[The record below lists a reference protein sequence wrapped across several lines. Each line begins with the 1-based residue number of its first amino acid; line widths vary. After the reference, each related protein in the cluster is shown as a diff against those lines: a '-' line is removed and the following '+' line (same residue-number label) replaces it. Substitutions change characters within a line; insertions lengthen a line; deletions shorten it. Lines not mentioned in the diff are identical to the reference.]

1 MSCGAGRRRSSD
13 LALLWLW
20 RRLAAKA
27 LIQSLAWERPCA
39 TGGAL
44 KIKNKQTKTKH
55 KLSGFQSLHL
65 LQSTHP
71 TFPHSR
77 CVAWGTWKE
86 EAVWRRR
93 QSLRWPSCFW
103 RTNTSRRW
111 NVAASHLVVWRAS
124 CHFAALAGSLCPYV
138 HQYGGPCIYGAPQ
151 IFLGTVLPRSAPS
164 YNLLFL
170 HTEPQ
175 NY

>member
-55 KLSGFQSLHL
+55 KLSG
-65 LQSTHP
+65 LQSSVCIFFKAP
-71 TFPHSR
+71 IQHSLIPD
-77 CVAWGTWKE
+77 
-86 EAVWRRR
+86 VWLVGPGRRR
-93 QSLRWPSCFW
+93 RFGGGD
-103 RTNTSRRW
+103 
-111 NVAASHLVVWRAS
+111 RA
-124 CHFAALAGSLCPYV
+124 
-138 HQYGGPCIYGAPQ
+138 
-151 IFLGTVLPRSAPS
+151 
-164 YNLLFL
+164 
-170 HTEPQ
+170 
-175 NY
+175 